1 MSRNALDM
9 RLSLPSDRDLA
20 RMFDAVPKLQQHG
33 VTKKATTAAA
43 KVIVARARAIAPR
56 GTEAD
61 RKKRSAK
68 QRASANWNIRLH
80 TTIAY
85 VTRVAARLAY
95 SVIGPRH
102 PDGNK
107 AYLNSPKSG
116 SRKHKLWGRN
126 TGRTRRA
133 DRNWIVQAFDETQN
147 QQLAEMKASLM
158 KSTREMM
165 MDN

>member
-1 MSRNALDM
+1 MSRNALDL

-20 RMFDAVPKLQQHG
+20 KMFDAVPKLQRHG
-33 VTKKATTAAA
+33 VAKKATTAAA
-43 KVIVARARAIAPR
+43 KVIVAKARAIAPR
-56 GTEAD
+56 GTEKD
-61 RKKRSAK
+61 RKKRSNSQK
-68 QRASANWNIRLH
+68 ASANWNIRLH

-95 SVIGPRH
+95 SVVGPRH

-116 SRKHKLWGRN
+116 SRQHVLWGRRK
-126 TGRTRRA
+126 GRVRRA
-133 DRNWIVQAFDETQN
+133 TRNWIVQAFDETQN

-158 KSTREMM
+158 KSTHDMM